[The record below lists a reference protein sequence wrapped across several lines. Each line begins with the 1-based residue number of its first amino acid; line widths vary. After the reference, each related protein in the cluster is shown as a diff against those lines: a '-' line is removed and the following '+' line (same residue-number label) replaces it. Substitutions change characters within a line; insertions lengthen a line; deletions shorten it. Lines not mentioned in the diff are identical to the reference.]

1 MASDES
7 DLGFTW
13 RDQGEGGLAIARHG
27 RLVTVLRGD
36 VARRARARLSHLEPA
51 EAQHVLA
58 RLTGNYRRGNEG
70 AAAGHPRNR

>member
-1 MASDES
+1 MPPDES

-13 RDQGEGGLAIARHG
+13 REQGEGGLAILREG
-27 RLVTVLRGD
+27 RVVTVLRGD
-36 VARRARARLSHLEPA
+36 AARRARARLSHLEPT

-70 AAAGHPRNR
+70 AAAGHARNR